1 MPNEV
6 FARSALTPRPAS
18 LTLLAYRPIWRN
30 DREVQTLATIT
41 ELTAETFDAAVASGV
56 SLIDFWATWCGPCKL
71 MGAVLESQV
80 APELG
85 DDVTVGKVNIEEQS
99 DLAVRFEVLSVPTLV
114 IFKDGEPVETLVGVQ
129 KPADLV
135 EKVKKLIG

>member
-1 MPNEV
+1 M
-6 FARSALTPRPAS
+6 
-18 LTLLAYRPIWRN
+18 
-30 DREVQTLATIT
+30 ATIT
-41 ELTAETFDAAVASGV
+41 ELTEETFDAAVASGV

-85 DDVTVGKVNIEEQS
+85 DDVTVGKVNIEEQP

-114 IFKDGEPVETLVGVQ
+114 IFKDGEPVETLAGVQ

-135 EKVKKLIG
+135 EKVKSLKG